1 MSNALALATVTQALA
16 LLIEHNLHPEI
27 DLAVSVETR
36 KPPADP
42 PTDPTITVFLYQVS
56 HNPSM
61 RNSDLVTRASDGTLL
76 KRPAAAIDLHFL
88 ISAYGEEQELVG
100 QRLIGSVVRT
110 LHEIPVLPRELIEE
124 AAERPYLAGSDLA
137 ESPQKV
143 RFTPTQ
149 MDVDETSK
157 LWGML
162 NNTPYSLSVA
172 YQASLVLLDGH
183 QKPAPARPVKRPE
196 VTVVPEVP
204 PEVPLGTGGAAGDA
218 APVPGAADGPAA
230 DGRSASSPAESPAAD
245 GRSADDAPT
254 GAPRRPPRRNG
265 PRRRRRTALG
275 RPPNRLRRAGVRAA
289 AARGPARAPSR
300 KAPGDGTRQAPRT
313 DDAGRT
319 DDGGRTEA
327 RCGNGAEEDAGDMA
341 GNGGNDPGGGA
352 RPGGHRGGRR
362 SAGRRRPG
370 RARAPGRTRR
380 PGPRQR
386 PHGRRRDA
394 TAARTA
400 GRPSPRRAEG
410 RGGAQRPLPK
420 PSTPSPP
427 ASG

>member
-137 ESPQKV
+137 ESLQKV

-204 PEVPLGTGGAAGDA
+204 PEAPLGDAAAPLGDP

-230 DGRSASSPAESPAAD
+230 DRRPADGPTDSPAAD
-245 GRSADDAPT
+245 GRSADGAPT
-254 GAPRRPPRRNG
+254 GETEAPAPTKRPAKKTTGG
-265 PRRRRRTALG
+265 PRKATKSATQSG
-275 RPPNRLRRAGVRAA
+275 SSGGIRAA
-289 AARGPARAPSR
+289 TGSR
-300 KAPGDGTRQAPRT
+300 SRPRKTPGDGPRQAPRADDAGHT
-313 DDAGRT
+313 DDAGRS
-319 DDGGRTEA
+319 DDGG
-327 RCGNGAEEDAGDMA
+327 ED
-341 GNGGNDPGGGA
+341 
-352 RPGGHRGGRR
+352 
-362 SAGRRRPG
+362 
-370 RARAPGRTRR
+370 
-380 PGPRQR
+380 
-386 PHGRRRDA
+386 
-394 TAARTA
+394 
-400 GRPSPRRAEG
+400 
-410 RGGAQRPLPK
+410 
-420 PSTPSPP
+420 
-427 ASG
+427 

>member
-204 PEVPLGTGGAAGDA
+204 PEVPLGDPAMPLGDA

-254 GAPRRPPRRNG
+254 GAPEAPAPTKRPAKKTTGG
-265 PRRRRRTALG
+265 PRKATKSVAQSGSSGGSRSGTG
-275 RPPNRLRRAGVRAA
+275 SRPRP
-289 AARGPARAPSR
+289 R

-319 DDGGRTEA
+319 DDGG
-327 RCGNGAEEDAGDMA
+327 ED
-341 GNGGNDPGGGA
+341 
-352 RPGGHRGGRR
+352 
-362 SAGRRRPG
+362 
-370 RARAPGRTRR
+370 
-380 PGPRQR
+380 
-386 PHGRRRDA
+386 
-394 TAARTA
+394 
-400 GRPSPRRAEG
+400 
-410 RGGAQRPLPK
+410 
-420 PSTPSPP
+420 
-427 ASG
+427 

>member
-1 MSNALALATVTQALA
+1 MSNALAPATVTQALA

-27 DLAVSVETR
+27 DMAVSVETR
-36 KPPADP
+36 KPPTDP

-88 ISAYGEEQELVG
+88 ISGYGEEQELVG

-137 ESPQKV
+137 ESLQHV

-183 QKPAPARPVKRPE
+183 QKPAPARPVRRPE

-204 PEVPLGTGGAAGDA
+204 PEVPLEVSPEAPSERGGRGASGVVDSGSADSGAADSGAAGEVVKKTAKKAAGGRPATRKSPAGQGSSSGGRSGGRPRARTRKATGGDA
-218 APVPGAADGPAA
+218 ADAD
-230 DGRSASSPAESPAAD
+230 R
-245 GRSADDAPT
+245 APDT
-254 GAPRRPPRRNG
+254 H
-265 PRRRRRTALG
+265 RTAG
-275 RPPNRLRRAGVRAA
+275 
-289 AARGPARAPSR
+289 AR
-300 KAPGDGTRQAPRT
+300 
-313 DDAGRT
+313 RT
-319 DDGGRTEA
+319 DDG
-327 RCGNGAEEDAGDMA
+327 AE
-341 GNGGNDPGGGA
+341 
-352 RPGGHRGGRR
+352 
-362 SAGRRRPG
+362 S
-370 RARAPGRTRR
+370 
-380 PGPRQR
+380 
-386 PHGRRRDA
+386 
-394 TAARTA
+394 
-400 GRPSPRRAEG
+400 
-410 RGGAQRPLPK
+410 
-420 PSTPSPP
+420 
-427 ASG
+427 